1 MADYNDAVPDLENL
15 VLTDKVCLDPTT
27 ILTQPIL
34 ALPQSVTTLTVA
46 NGDTVL
52 VYDVSNPSSP
62 VLIGTIG

>member
-1 MADYNDAVPDLENL
+1 MADYNEGTVPQNFVLESKL
-15 VLTDKVCLDPTT
+15 CLDPTT
-27 ILTQPIL
+27 ILTRPPLTQIQP
-34 ALPQSVTTLTVA
+34 VTTMTVA

>member
-1 MADYNDAVPDLENL
+1 MADYNEAVVPQNFVVES
-15 VLTDKVCLDPTT
+15 KICLDPTT
-27 ILTQPIL
+27 LLTRPLL

-46 NGDTVL
+46 NGAQVL